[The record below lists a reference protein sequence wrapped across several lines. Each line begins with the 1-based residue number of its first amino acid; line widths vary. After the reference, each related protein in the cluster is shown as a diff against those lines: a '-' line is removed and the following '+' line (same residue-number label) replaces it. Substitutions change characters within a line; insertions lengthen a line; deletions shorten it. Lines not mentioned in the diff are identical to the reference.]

1 MLVQYKADIVLIIF
15 IVTCSRH
22 DIAKNKWSFDVKQQA
37 LTQNTI
43 LIINHEHSWIVVC
56 KIKIMM
62 IPFAGVDVYSSNS
75 VWFSRTVDNL
85 ATSILTIKFFRWS
98 VAAVSFTAL
107 LVPGEAVKPRIYKII
122 TKMCSKNTLDMFSW
136 CLCGRRGR
144 DRMVVEFTTT
154 CTTIAYSSTKVVSS
168 NPADGEVYS
177 IQHNVI
183 KLVSDL
189 RQVDGF
195 FGILRFPPLIKLTS
209 TI

>member
-1 MLVQYKADIVLIIF
+1 MLVQYKADIILIIF

-22 DIAKNKWSFDVKQQA
+22 DIAKNKCSFDVKQQA

-75 VWFSRTVDNL
+75 AWFSRTVDNL

-154 CTTIAYSSTKVVSS
+154 CTTIAYSCEFESRWWRGVLDT
-168 NPADGEVYS
+168 
-177 IQHNVI
+177 
-183 KLVSDL
+183 
-189 RQVDGF
+189 R
-195 FGILRFPPLIKLTS
+195 
-209 TI
+209 